1 MNKNNNNDSL
11 INDID
16 NKLSKM
22 GITEKDFNIEN
33 NGLSFRESLQKKEE
47 EYKERIRE
55 KYLNID
61 KETFAD
67 IANILNLTFL
77 PCIIEEAQNFFRYE
91 YKSKDA
97 YIFVAFGE
105 KLMKIIERT
114 AEQGITYEM
123 MIDMNKQLYNSYIK
137 KFIEI
142 TKDWNTTNIKNNQ
155 EFYYGLAISDDSMS
169 EPKLYVSNSMEMEN
183 SSQFFELVYEL
194 KKECFKK
201 FKENNFQK

>member
-1 MNKNNNNDSL
+1 MNKNNNNDNL

-33 NGLSFRESLQKKEE
+33 NGLSFKESLQKKEE

-61 KETFAD
+61 KDTFSD

-77 PCIIEEAQNFFRYE
+77 PCILEEAKNFFRYE
-91 YKSKDA
+91 YKSKDS

-105 KLMKIIERT
+105 HLLKIIERT
-114 AEQGITYEM
+114 AEEGISYEM
-123 MIDMNKQLYNSYIK
+123 IIDMNKQLYNSYIK

-142 TKDWNTTNIKNNQ
+142 TKNWNITSIKNNQ
-155 EFYYGLAISDDSMS
+155 EFYYGLAISDDSMK
-169 EPKLYVSNSMEMEN
+169 EPKLYVSNSMQIEN
-183 SSQFFELVYEL
+183 SSKFFELIYEL